1 MTLISKGPR
10 PRSLRLCNHESMDNW
25 VHLRRYGNIWS
36 GRRLS
41 QGVNSLMARLLTIR
55 LPNDWV
61 NAKKIRGNLC
71 SLPFVNPLQ
80 VMPACPR
87 KEKRG
92 P

>member
-1 MTLISKGPR
+1 
-10 PRSLRLCNHESMDNW
+10 
-25 VHLRRYGNIWS
+25 
-36 GRRLS
+36 
-41 QGVNSLMARLLTIR
+41 MARLLTIR

-80 VMPACPR
+80 VMLRAPGNAACPR

-92 P
+92 HDVM